1 MTHFHIEHID
11 DVLPH
16 LAGHPEF
23 VVAARDG
30 YTVIDYQFTTA
41 TSFDH
46 PARLECRGLKF
57 GPDGRIIARPLHKF
71 FNVGERPD
79 TQPGL
84 LDFDQP
90 HDIMEKLD
98 GSMIHPAIVNGRLRF
113 MTRMGCTDHAAKA
126 ERHLTTA
133 LERECR
139 SILAAGHT
147 PIFEWTAPD
156 NRVVVSYADSRLTL
170 LAIRH
175 NASGD
180 YFGRRT
186 LDSAAACMCV
196 EVAPRYI
203 GGPGFLERARQ
214 CVGLEGFV
222 VRFAD
227 GRWVKIKGD
236 DYVLKH
242 KAKESVLQEKNVLT
256 LILRDGLD
264 DVLPLLE
271 PVDRAEVERYR
282 DGVLRGVGT
291 AAGYVAAI
299 VEESAEVDQKT
310 FATVVVP
317 SIRALARPLAFKV
330 RAGTP
335 ARDAVV
341 ASILKQC
348 GSASGVESVRQ
359 LFGTQFRPDNDNQRQ
374 EAAVA

>member
-1 MTHFHIEHID
+1 MTHPRIETID

-16 LAGHPEF
+16 IADNPEF
-23 VVAARDG
+23 IVAKRDG
-30 YTVIDYQFTTA
+30 YTVIDYQFVTA
-41 TSFDH
+41 TSFDN
-46 PARLECRGLKF
+46 PMRIECRGLKF

-71 FNVGERPD
+71 ANVGEWPS

-98 GSMIHPAIVNGRLRF
+98 GSMIHPAIVNGRLRL

-126 ERHLTTA
+126 ERHLTPA

-139 SILAAGHT
+139 GMLAAGHT

-196 EVAPRYI
+196 EVAPRYV
-203 GGPGFLERARQ
+203 GGPGFTERARQ

-236 DYVLKH
+236 DYVLKR
-242 KAKESVLQEKNVLT
+242 KAKESVLQEKNVLA

-271 PVDRAEVERYR
+271 PADRAEVERYR
-282 DGVLRGVGT
+282 DGVLRGVGI
-291 AAGYVAAI
+291 AAGYVAGI
-299 VEESAEVDQKT
+299 VDECAEVDQKT
-310 FATVVVP
+310 FATVIVP
-317 SIRALARPLAFKV
+317 AMRALARPIAFKV
-330 RAGTP
+330 RAATP

-348 GSASGVESVRQ
+348 GSATGVESVRP
-359 LFGTQFRPDNDNQRQ
+359 LFGARFRPDNDNQSQ
-374 EAAVA
+374 EAAA